1 MPSHRHL
8 TTVTPLPLSFF
19 FDRPIITDLSSVCA
33 ATVVLNPDFEFSHRD
48 QFKISKWEASKF
60 IFYHKDCGYQG
71 FSWPRRNFT
80 CNFCKKEYKSAQ
92 ALGGHMNIHRR
103 DKARLEFSSP
113 PYLHPNPN
121 PNPNYRS
128 PPARYL
134 PYHSSLFPTTSAKD
148 EQQKLMVAC
157 SGPAM
162 EDHERNGTRVWKKYE
177 ILNMEMEMLKDHG
190 NNIELDLELRLGRS

>member
-1 MPSHRHL
+1 MDH
-8 TTVTPLPLSFF
+8 
-19 FDRPIITDLSSVCA
+19 
-33 ATVVLNPDFEFSHRD
+33 N
-48 QFKISKWEASKF
+48 FKSKWPTSNF

-113 PYLHPNPN
+113 PYLDPHHPN

-128 PPARYL
+128 PPSLTRYL
-134 PYHSSLFPTTSAKD
+134 PYTTYHSSLFPLVSTTSAKD
-148 EQQKLMVAC
+148 EQQKLVVAC
-157 SGPAM
+157 SGRAM
-162 EDHERNGTRVWKKYE
+162 EDGEEERDGTRVWKKYE
-177 ILNMEMEMLKDHG
+177 ILNMEMEMGLLKDG
-190 NNIELDLELRLGRS
+190 NIEPDLELRLGRS